1 MTTEV
6 EKFSTTTREDVL
18 ESIKVLVSLYQA
30 FAKVGWG
37 KLAQYLYNSCVVLNK
52 MYENNQDKE
61 ICEWIE
67 QYLNQIRASLFSE
80 ESQAQVGK
88 IISVSNHNKYMFDA
102 PIYEYICDSMD
113 KVELL
118 LNIDLSGI
126 VDDRPESFKVSHP
139 VLKPEDEG
147 KAVQEVGAENG

>member
-1 MTTEV
+1 MTTETNIIPSN
-6 EKFSTTTREDVL
+6 EEIL
-18 ESIKVLVSLYQA
+18 ESIKVLISLYQA
-30 FAKVGWG
+30 FAKVGWA
-37 KLAQYLYNSCVVLNK
+37 KLAQSLYNSCVVLNK
-52 MYENNQDKE
+52 MYENAQYQE
-61 ICEWIE
+61 VCEWIE
-67 QYLNQIRASLFSE
+67 QYLNQIRLSLFTE

-113 KVELL
+113 KVEELL
-118 LNIDLSGI
+118 KIDLSGI

-147 KAVQEVGAENG
+147 KIVSEVEND